1 MATKKTRLSMSE
13 NRHAVQI
20 PRKFQLSGNTQ
31 IIYPQKLS
39 WVLLM
44 DSLKKFSADFMV
56 QGRRQTRQ

>member
-13 NRHAVQI
+13 NRHAVKI
-20 PRKFQLSGNTQ
+20 SRKFQLSGNTQ

-44 DSLKKFSADFMV
+44 DSLKKFSADFMA

>member
-20 PRKFQLSGNTQ
+20 PRKLQLSGNTQ